1 VKNWL
6 EYKNGAR
13 DRKRKLKKLDDILKV
28 MLAGDDIGTVMKHDV
43 DKSISKAMLPLLV
56 NNIRQELG
64 DLQQDV
70 PAFGKWS
77 AEAEFEGLEIPC
89 AVSNI
94 RSHAPLLYQLVH
106 DLGANWLPH

>member
-1 VKNWL
+1 
-6 EYKNGAR
+6 
-13 DRKRKLKKLDDILKV
+13 
-28 MLAGDDIGTVMKHDV
+28 MKHDV

-77 AEAEFEGLEIPC
+77 AEAEFEDLEIPLKTRL
-89 AVSNI
+89 I
-94 RSHAPLLYQLVH
+94 T
-106 DLGANWLPH
+106 